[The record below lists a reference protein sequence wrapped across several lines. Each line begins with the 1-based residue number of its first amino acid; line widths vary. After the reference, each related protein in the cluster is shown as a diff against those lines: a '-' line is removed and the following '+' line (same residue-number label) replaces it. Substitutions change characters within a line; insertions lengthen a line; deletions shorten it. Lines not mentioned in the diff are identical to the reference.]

1 MIVVNFSTGNFIKG
15 QNRLKESL
23 QGSGVQFLGL
33 NNYKEIDSPTH
44 ENSPYNFKIG
54 TIKKAAQIDPVVLWC
69 DSSMYLKGD
78 IKLIQNIIERDGYFM
93 EEAGHYVKDW
103 CDEPTLKYFG
113 IDRSTDFLMFSAGL
127 LGLDFNSV
135 IAKEFFELWE
145 RAAHDG
151 HFRGSWKTH
160 RHDMTCGSIIA
171 SQLGMKYQTGGTHL
185 AYIGAGYNTPKD
197 GVVFYCQGM

>member
-1 MIVVNFSTGNFIKG
+1 M
-15 QNRLKESL
+15 
-23 QGSGVQFLGL
+23 GL
-33 NNYKEIDSPTH
+33 ISYDEIHSPTH
-44 ENSPYNFKIG
+44 EHSPYHFKIG
-54 TIKKAAQIDPVVLWC
+54 AIKKAAQIDPVVLWA
-69 DSSMYLKGD
+69 DSSLYRVGD
-78 IKLIQNIIERDGYFM
+78 LFKIQNIIEKDGYFM

-113 IDRSTDFLMFSAGL
+113 IDRTTTFTMFSAGL

-135 IAKEFFELWE
+135 IASAFFDRWE
-145 RAAHDG
+145 KSAHDG

-171 SQLGMKYQTGGTHL
+171 CQLGMKYQTGGTHL
-185 AYIGAGYNTPKD
+185 AYIGAGYSTPKE